1 MVWHEVLGLVGV
13 AIIVRSYAM
22 LQLGR
27 LDPRRPAYPAANG
40 LGAALVVVSLI
51 YDFNLAAF
59 VVEGFWVLISLFG
72 VAQALRR
79 RRLERSGAV
88 EARPRG

>member
-1 MVWHEVLGLVGV
+1 MEWHELLGLGGV
-13 AIIVRSYAM
+13 ATIVGAYLL

-27 LDPRRPAYPAANG
+27 LDPRRLAYPAANG
-40 LGAALVVVSLI
+40 LGASLVVLSLL

-72 VAQALRR
+72 IVRVLRARR
-79 RRLERSGAV
+79 RG
-88 EARPRG
+88 RGEESPGPTVG